1 MIVDDEQQL
10 VELAEEVV
18 ARLGYEPVGF
28 VSSTQ
33 ALQAFRAEPQRFDA
47 VITDEMMPDLAGTEF
62 ARQIRALRPSIP
74 ILLMSGRA
82 VQSVVDRAYEVGVNE
97 VLRKPLHG
105 REIADS
111 LARALGRGMK
121 TKE

>member
-28 VSSTQ
+28 VSSTA
-33 ALQAFRAEPQRFDA
+33 ALQAFRAEPHRFDA
-47 VITDEMMPDLAGTEF
+47 VLTDEMMPDLAGTEL

-82 VQSVVDRAYEVGVNE
+82 VQSVVDRASEVGINE
-97 VLRKPLHG
+97 VLRKPLHR
-105 REIADS
+105 REIAES
-111 LARALGRGMK
+111 LARASQRRTMS
-121 TKE
+121 